1 MSADGRVLRAVRG
14 AITVEHDSAEAIHDG
29 TSELLREVLGC
40 NALTAD
46 DLVSIIFT
54 ATPDLTS
61 EFPAVAAREMGL
73 SGVPLLCAREIPVDG
88 AMALVGS
95 NFGQRPTPGWVH
107 NLVAHPIATIAH
119 GAHEARVR
127 AEVASAEMTT
137 RVLEAGSK
145 LYGGYANY
153 PGRAAHRE
161 IKIFVLQ
168 PVEA

>member
-14 AITVEHDSAEAIHDG
+14 AITVEQDSAEAIHDG
-29 TSELLREVLGC
+29 TSELLREVLGR

-88 AMALVGS
+88 AMPLCVRVMLHCYCPADRDIRHVYLR
-95 NFGQRPTPGWVH
+95 N
-107 NLVAHPIATIAH
+107 
-119 GAHEARVR
+119 ARQLR
-127 AEVASAEMTT
+127 TDLPE
-137 RVLEAGSK
+137 
-145 LYGGYANY
+145 
-153 PGRAAHRE
+153 
-161 IKIFVLQ
+161 
-168 PVEA
+168 